1 MTPSGCPYP
10 SPAHLS
16 STPQF
21 SFLNFLAGGNIGSD
35 GIPYSPKYSVPL
47 SDSTDSFEEED
58 AACKLSDLHDSVHES
73 SNGARKK
80 HFKFSVSHCDGGD
93 SETGSDTLS
102 NHSSEE
108 TKFLFDVDKKPP
120 RGILKKRGKYSGSDS
135 SCGLEESTA
144 TSPGHVS
151 PVSSDLSYEL
161 SDMSA
166 VSEEDITSTVPMY
179 RNNRNTLLDESVNLQ
194 YTMNDLTK
202 DSLDSYKGFD
212 PFGNRVTKEST
223 SSDDTTEDT
232 PRNMSSPCT
241 LSTEDMSQVPVR
253 RGILKRPKRSITDDQ
268 KNRNSMG
275 SQGSNSSGDLL
286 DFSYDSTEGENF
298 MSKFCVSTKPASKPS
313 PDISMDSEEDS
324 ISNRT
329 RFHSM
334 SVSEEDL
341 SFKDCVFED
350 LDLEEARDICRKA
363 LEICSIKGV

>member
-1 MTPSGCPYP
+1 M
-10 SPAHLS
+10 
-16 STPQF
+16 
-21 SFLNFLAGGNIGSD
+21 
-35 GIPYSPKYSVPL
+35 
-47 SDSTDSFEEED
+47 
-58 AACKLSDLHDSVHES
+58 
-73 SNGARKK
+73 
-80 HFKFSVSHCDGGD
+80 SHCDGGD

-363 LEICSIKGV
+363 LEICSIKGVWRSPSNIHCFVKKEKIPCETYKVIYERSVHWSVFTFPSFWLYLLIVPLLLEDLYLNAWVTFVLFLLFYFTLIALS